1 MFNNILIVDDEPD
14 ILKYLE
20 AALSQEAYNVTT
32 ATGGEA
38 ALDVLRQQAIEL
50 VITDMRMPGM
60 DGTQIIRRAKE
71 LDPDVEVIVL
81 TAHAS
86 LENAI
91 LSLREAGAYDY
102 LTKPLE
108 DIEALFMAMEK
119 ALEKRRLTIENR
131 ALLQNV
137 EDQKQKLARQHR
149 DVYKSELL
157 KQAIL
162 DGITSSLCF
171 ISERDLT
178 VLWANEATVPA
189 ANLPMEEMI
198 GRKCP
203 DIWGRSPECN
213 QECPLVMAF
222 KSGKTEQAIM
232 DYPNERILDVR
243 AVPVTDDKDQLLGV
257 LRISDDITDI
267 RRKKSKK

>member
-1 MFNNILIVDDEPD
+1 MFNNVLIVDDEPD

-20 AALSQEAYNVTT
+20 AALSQEEYNVTT
-32 ATGGEA
+32 ATEGEA
-38 ALDVLRQQAIEL
+38 ALEILRQQAIEL

-60 DGTQIIRRAKE
+60 DGTQIIRRVKE

-91 LSLREAGAYDY
+91 LSLHEAGAYDY

-108 DIEALFMAMEK
+108 DIEALIMVMEK

-131 ALLQNV
+131 VLLQNV
-137 EDQKQKLARQHR
+137 EDQKQQLARQHR
-149 DVYKSELL
+149 YLYKSELI

-243 AVPVTDDKDQLLGV
+243 AVPVTDEKGQLLGV
-257 LRISDDITDI
+257 LRIADDITD
-267 RRKKSKK
+267 KGS